1 MKAKNVFCDE
11 NDVDAENRLSDWKAI
26 SIGESRRRR
35 RRRRCRRRRHRRR
48 SMKMESVVVGSQ
60 WIASRNVKIKPSR
73 A

>member
-1 MKAKNVFCDE
+1 MEAKNVFCDE

-26 SIGESRRRR
+26 SIGESRCRRR
-35 RRRRCRRRRHRRR
+35 RQRRHRRR

-60 WIASRNVKIKPSR
+60 WMASRNVKINESR

>member
-1 MKAKNVFCDE
+1 MKAKNVFFDQ

-35 RRRRCRRRRHRRR
+35 RRRHRRRRCRR

-60 WIASRNVKIKPSR
+60 WMASRNVKINESR
-73 A
+73 T